1 MVAASGASLSN
12 PELAPRAVIFGCAGL
27 TLAREERDFFA
38 ATRPLGFILFARNV
52 DSPAQVRDLV
62 GQLRDSVGRADA
74 PVLIDQEGGRV
85 QRLRPPHW
93 RAAPPGARFGELA
106 ERNPEA
112 AVRAARLNARLIASE
127 LADLGITVDCAPVA
141 DVPVPGAHDVI
152 GDRAYGTTVA
162 RVVPLARATAQGLLD
177 GGVLPIVKHVP
188 GHGRARADSHKELP
202 VVEASHAVLS
212 ATDFAAFKALNDL
225 PWAMTAHV
233 RYDDIDAAAPASTSP
248 RVIRDIVRG
257 EIGFDG
263 VLVCDDL
270 SMKALGGTFAER
282 ATATLAAGCD
292 VVLHCSGTLAEMHE
306 IAAVVPPLSSAAAAR
321 VARAEAL
328 RQRSGAGPFDVAEA
342 GRELA
347 RLLAGVV

>member
-1 MVAASGASLSN
+1 M
-12 PELAPRAVIFGCAGL
+12 
-27 TLAREERDFFA
+27 
-38 ATRPLGFILFARNV
+38 
-52 DSPAQVRDLV
+52 
-62 GQLRDSVGRADA
+62 
-74 PVLIDQEGGRV
+74 
-85 QRLRPPHW
+85 
-93 RAAPPGARFGELA
+93 
-106 ERNPEA
+106 
-112 AVRAARLNARLIASE
+112 
-127 LADLGITVDCAPVA
+127 
-141 DVPVPGAHDVI
+141 
-152 GDRAYGTTVA
+152 
-162 RVVPLARATAQGLLD
+162 
-177 GGVLPIVKHVP
+177 
-188 GHGRARADSHKELP
+188 
-202 VVEASHAVLS
+202 VEASHAVLS